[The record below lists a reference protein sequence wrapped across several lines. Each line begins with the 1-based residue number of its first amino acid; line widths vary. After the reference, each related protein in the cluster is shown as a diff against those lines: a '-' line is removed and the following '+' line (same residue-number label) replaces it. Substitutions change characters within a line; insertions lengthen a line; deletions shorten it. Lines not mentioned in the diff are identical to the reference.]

1 MIKVCEFKFIYDSE
15 GCLKFWNCLKNIN
28 KVSIC
33 MVRLFWIVW
42 ILGKYCLNFS
52 FWVFWI
58 ELFVLVYLNLKMEV
72 VVYIYVYFLNS
83 RLVNGLDWIEVF
95 MINYD

>member
-58 ELFVLVYLNLKMEV
+58 ELFVLVYLKVNLMMDIV
-72 VVYIYVYFLNS
+72 VNIMYNYIFLK
-83 RLVNGLDWIEVF
+83 
-95 MINYD
+95 